1 MVCPLLFGADMSN
14 TTNTV
19 RFLVLSDIHD
29 NIGHV
34 RLLRDQEVNDF
45 DALIVAGDI
54 GDAIATQFFEVTD
67 SFECPAYCVYGNW
80 DNGMAYRPTL
90 SKNAR
95 LLHHNIEQI
104 GDLYLT
110 GFSGCPSGWGNNP
123 AFLSEMS
130 QVDSRHREV
139 LDKLTQVQ
147 EQAAQYERAGIKVG
161 GTVRRITLDLPGS
174 KPKPRRRLSQDEKA
188 LRRLNSEIRKTIDSK
203 AYSHYLK
210 DRDQAHGNVLLENR
224 RQLLELIHTRKVA
237 EDRLV
242 LVTHQRLYKLAD
254 DGLNPLLHV
263 FGHVHEYAFHRFKA
277 TYYLNAA
284 AMDNGFSEFFGRQ
297 KLCPEGYCRV
307 TVHGNDVQV
316 ERRLLPV

>member
-1 MVCPLLFGADMSN
+1 MSS
-14 TTNTV
+14 TTHTL

-34 RLLRDQEVNDF
+34 RLLRDQEDNDF

-54 GDAIATQFFEVTD
+54 GDTIAQEFFEVTD
-67 SFECPAYCVYGNW
+67 SFACPAYCVYGNW
-80 DNGMAYRPTL
+80 DNSLEYRPTL
-90 SKNAR
+90 SRYAR
-95 LLHHNIEQI
+95 LIHHNIEQV

-130 QVDSRHREV
+130 RVESRHRAI
-139 LDKLTQVQ
+139 LDELAKAQ
-147 EQAAQYERAGIKVG
+147 EEARQYERAGVEVG
-161 GTVRRITLDLPGS
+161 WKSRRITLEVEGG
-174 KPKPRRRLSQDEKA
+174 KRKPRHRLSQDEKA
-188 LRRLNSEIRKTIDSK
+188 LRRLYSDIRKTSDSE
-203 AYSHYLK
+203 AYGYYLR
-210 DRDQAHGNVLLENR
+210 DREQVYGIVLKKNR
-224 RQLLELIHTRKVA
+224 RLLLELIHTRGVP

-242 LVTHQRLYKLAD
+242 VVTHQRLHKLAD

-263 FGHVHEYAFHRFKA
+263 FGHVHEYVFHKFRA
-277 TYYLNAA
+277 THYLNAA
-284 AMDNGFSEFFGRQ
+284 AIDNGFSEFFGRQ

-307 TVHGNDVQV
+307 TVYGNDIQV